1 MQSWQ
6 IGDVRVT
13 KVVEMEVAGGSEF
26 ILPQATPE
34 AVREMQWMWPH
45 FMDER
50 GRLIMSVHAL
60 VIETPGRRIVVDT
73 CIGNDK
79 PRRIPGW
86 NMLQKPF
93 LRDLEQAG
101 YPPPS
106 IDAVLCTHL
115 HVDHVG
121 WNTVWT
127 GERWVPTFPSARYL
141 MASSE
146 FEYWR
151 RQEQDEEQRTVF
163 ADSVAPVFDAG
174 LVDLVETDHVLCD
187 EVGLLPTPGH
197 TPAHCSVLIR
207 SRGERALITGDF
219 AHHPCQMARLD
230 WSSTADYDP
239 DAAIRTRRE
248 VFERFSDTPTLII
261 GTHFAGATAGH
272 LVRDGDAYRLVV
284 DG

>member
-1 MQSWQ
+1 MQSWR

-13 KVVEMEVAGGSEF
+13 KVVEMEVAGGTEF
-26 ILPQATPE
+26 ILPQATPD
-34 AVREMQWMWPH
+34 AVRDMQWMRPH
-45 FMDER
+45 FMDDR

-60 VIETPGRRIVVDT
+60 LVETPAMRIVVDT

-86 NMLQKPF
+86 NILQKPF
-93 LRDLEQAG
+93 LRDMQQAG
-101 YPPPS
+101 YPPAS

-121 WNTVWT
+121 WNTMWN

-141 MASSE
+141 MAASE

-151 RQEQDEEQRTVF
+151 AQEEDAEQRTVF

-174 LVDLVETDHVLCD
+174 LVDLVETDHALCD
-187 EVGLLPTPGH
+187 EVSLLPTPGH

-207 SRGERALITGDF
+207 SRGEHALITGDF

-230 WSSTADYDP
+230 WSSTADH
-239 DAAIRTRRE
+239 DAKAAARTRRS
-248 VFERFSDTPTLII
+248 VFERFADTPTLII

-272 LVRDGDAYRLVV
+272 LLRDGDAYRLAA
-284 DG
+284 DA